1 MKKLIFTIS
10 LLVIVSIAGFSQ
22 LKLEGS
28 HNANLK
34 TIMLKKGVVKY
45 LMKIPNENQ
54 IVIYNLDHTVWK
66 MISLSVPK
74 NHKLDEIKHVSVN
87 TLNKDQFVEIIY
99 TCYAYEIKDDIEVA
113 EFGYTKFIPTL
124 NVINELGEVLLKIE
138 HSSEFKIV
146 EANGSKKLL
155 VYQYKGDDFTA
166 QNKTL
171 IYNIGN

>member
-74 NHKLDEIKHVSVN
+74 NHKFRTTDLIKFQTS
-87 TLNKDQFVEIIY
+87 DIY
-99 TCYAYEIKDDIEVA
+99 VVK
-113 EFGYTKFIPTL
+113 
-124 NVINELGEVLLKIE
+124 
-138 HSSEFKIV
+138 
-146 EANGSKKLL
+146 
-155 VYQYKGDDFTA
+155 
-166 QNKTL
+166 
-171 IYNIGN
+171 